1 MLTYYLRNF
10 WQDCRIDSIQRIRET
25 IPNINDETLLEILE
39 GKKKTVTEDGIHFT
53 IEDDHEEDEMYLSR
67 DRIQES
73 FEYKFMD
80 LASQIMGYSKGLHL
94 DTDEDRRHYY
104 SLLENTFEKIHKL
117 ENNWKEFCALI
128 KCNINLKIEDYLY
141 DEDSLEVD
149 DVDVFN
155 YVEHLDSP
163 NKASSYKDL
172 VSEYLSTLNFSFKYA
187 LDYLIRE
194 HNYQTI
200 ELLKL
205 DLSNGLKYIPEHKK
219 AQSELDTLRGDD
231 IFPEDILEC
240 IWNSGWLSPNGEL
253 YGCPDYDHINFS
265 DRLVKYL
272 NLSGTNSDRI
282 LETNGYIK
290 FSCGR
295 WLYIEEDLTP
305 TIKQLE
311 TILKWNEERNKELK
325 ICIGGQP
332 KMVNVDIIQSRLNSL
347 CKENEGA

>member
-1 MLTYYLRNF
+1 MLTHYLRNF

-39 GKKKTVTEDGIHFT
+39 GKKKAVTEDGIHFT

-80 LASQIMGYSKGLHL
+80 LASQVMGYSKGLHL

-163 NKASSYKDL
+163 NKASSYKNL

-231 IFPEDILEC
+231 IFPKIFL
-240 IWNSGWLSPNGEL
+240 NV
-253 YGCPDYDHINFS
+253 YGI
-265 DRLVKYL
+265 VVGYL
-272 NLSGTNSDRI
+272 QMENYMDVQI
-282 LETNGYIK
+282 
-290 FSCGR
+290 
-295 WLYIEEDLTP
+295 
-305 TIKQLE
+305 
-311 TILKWNEERNKELK
+311 
-325 ICIGGQP
+325 
-332 KMVNVDIIQSRLNSL
+332 MII
-347 CKENEGA
+347 

>member
-1 MLTYYLRNF
+1 MITYYLRNF

-80 LASQIMGYSKGLHL
+80 LASQVMGYSKGLHL

-253 YGCPDYDHINFS
+253 YGCPDLDHTNFS
-265 DRLVKYL
+265 SKLIKFL
-272 NLSGTNSDRI
+272 GLE
-282 LETNGYIK
+282 ETNNPDRVLEKAGFIK
-290 FSCGR
+290 FSMGR
-295 WLYIEEDLTP
+295 WLYMDEDLTP
-305 TIKQLE
+305 TVEQLR
-311 TILKWNEERNKELK
+311 TILEWNDKRNKSLK
-325 ICIGGQP
+325 LCIGDGSTLT
-332 KMVNVDIIQSRLNSL
+332 NVDIVETRLHSL
-347 CKENEGA
+347 LKSN

>member
-39 GKKKTVTEDGIHFT
+39 GKKKAVTEDGIHFT

-80 LASQIMGYSKGLHL
+80 LASQVMGYSKGLHL

-219 AQSELDTLRGDD
+219 SQSELDTLRGDD

-332 KMVNVDIIQSRLNSL
+332 KMVNVDIIESRLNSL

>member
-10 WQDCRIDSIQRIRET
+10 WQDCKIDSIQKIREA
-25 IPNINDETLLEILE
+25 IPDIDDETLLEILE
-39 GKKKTVTEDGIHFT
+39 GKKKAVTEDGINFT
-53 IEDDHEEDEMYLSR
+53 IEDDHEEDRMYLSR
-67 DRIQES
+67 DSIQES
-73 FEYKFMD
+73 FEYKFRD
-80 LASQIMGYSKGLHL
+80 LASQVMGYSKGLYL
-94 DTDEDRRHYY
+94 DTDEDRKHYY
-104 SLLENTFEKIHKL
+104 SLLKNTFEEIHEL
-117 ENNWKEFCALI
+117 ENNWKEFCTLI
-128 KCNINLKIEDYLY
+128 KCNINLKVKDYLY
-141 DEDSLEVD
+141 DEESLEAD
-149 DVDVFN
+149 NVDVFN

-187 LDYLIRE
+187 LDYLIEERD
-194 HNYQTI
+194 YRTI

-205 DLSNGLKYIPEHKK
+205 DSSNGLKYIPKHKK
-219 AQSELDTLRGDD
+219 AQSELDTLRGDN

-295 WLYIEEDLTP
+295 WLYMKKDFTP
-305 TIKQLE
+305 TIAQLE
-311 TILKWNEERNKELK
+311 TILKWNKERNKSLK
-325 ICIGGQP
+325 ICIGDGLS
-332 KMVNVDIIQSRLNSL
+332 MVNVDIIESKLNSL
-347 CKENEGA
+347 NK

>member
-25 IPNINDETLLEILE
+25 ISDINDETLLEILE
-39 GKKKTVTEDGIHFT
+39 GKKKAVTEDGIHFT

-80 LASQIMGYSKGLHL
+80 LASQVMGYSKGLHL

-104 SLLENTFEKIHKL
+104 SLLENTFKKIHKL

-128 KCNINLKIEDYLY
+128 KCNINLKIENYLY

-295 WLYIEEDLTP
+295 WLYMEKDFTP
-305 TIKQLE
+305 TIAQLE
-311 TILKWNEERNKELK
+311 TILKWNKEKNKSLK
-325 ICIGGQP
+325 ICIGDGLS
-332 KMVNVDIIQSRLNSL
+332 MVNVDIIESKLNSL
-347 CKENEGA
+347 NK

>member
-1 MLTYYLRNF
+1 
-10 WQDCRIDSIQRIRET
+10 
-25 IPNINDETLLEILE
+25 
-39 GKKKTVTEDGIHFT
+39 
-53 IEDDHEEDEMYLSR
+53 
-67 DRIQES
+67 
-73 FEYKFMD
+73 
-80 LASQIMGYSKGLHL
+80 MGYSKGLYL

-104 SLLENTFEKIHKL
+104 SLLKNTFEEIHEL
-117 ENNWKEFCALI
+117 ENNWKEFCTLI
-128 KCNINLKIEDYLY
+128 KCNINLKVKDYLY
-141 DEDSLEVD
+141 DEESLETD
-149 DVDVFN
+149 NVDVFN

-187 LDYLIRE
+187 LDYLIEE
-194 HNYQTI
+194 HDYRTI

-205 DLSNGLKYIPEHKK
+205 DSSNGLKYIPEHKK
-219 AQSELDTLRGDD
+219 AQSELDTLRGDN

-295 WLYIEEDLTP
+295 WLYMEKDFTP
-305 TIKQLE
+305 TIAQLE
-311 TILKWNEERNKELK
+311 TILKWNKERNKSLK
-325 ICIGGQP
+325 ICIGDELS
-332 KMVNVDIIQSRLNSL
+332 MVNVDIIESKLNSL
-347 CKENEGA
+347 NK